1 MLRAQCDH
9 FQHDADDLAPNEASS
24 QSPRST
30 SVESLP
36 RDQAGTDTGE
46 LTTLFYDELCR
57 LAHAA
62 LQHER
67 PEHTLQTT
75 SLACEAYL
83 RLSPTHNGGSTQYA
97 FFAAAANTIRR
108 MLFDHAR
115 QRNTQKRIAAGFG
128 VVLPSVNLLPK
139 QSNINIVALEEAL
152 ELRSDLVREEG
163 DPNAAV
169 ALRQRALDIRQ
180 QLLAADPDNSSL

>member
-1 MLRAQCDH
+1 
-9 FQHDADDLAPNEASS
+9 
-24 QSPRST
+24 
-30 SVESLP
+30 
-36 RDQAGTDTGE
+36 
-46 LTTLFYDELCR
+46 
-57 LAHAA
+57 
-62 LQHER
+62 
-67 PEHTLQTT
+67 
-75 SLACEAYL
+75 
-83 RLSPTHNGGSTQYA
+83 
-97 FFAAAANTIRR
+97 